1 MYHYYCIMRP
11 AAPGTVPR
19 PSEVV
24 NFKHFSERRYV
35 AEIDR
40 MAWGWVEY
48 ETPLTPME
56 ISEYELISEPREDE
70 DDGDMG

>member
-1 MYHYYCIMRP
+1 MKTYRYYCIMRP

-56 ISEYELISEPREDE
+56 ISEYELISEPREDDSDE
-70 DDGDMG
+70 